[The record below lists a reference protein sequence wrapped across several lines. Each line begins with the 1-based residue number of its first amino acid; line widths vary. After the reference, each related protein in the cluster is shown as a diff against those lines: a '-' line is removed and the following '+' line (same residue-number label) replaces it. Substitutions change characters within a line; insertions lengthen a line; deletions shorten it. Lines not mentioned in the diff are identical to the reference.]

1 MMEDVNHESW
11 DWLQT
16 LLASSSFSFQ
26 FRLVMLFTDGDRE
39 KRQNLST
46 NFLVQ
51 KPRIL
56 LLQVL
61 RLCGSFLTACL
72 YSYHLCSYCPSQVQQ
87 EGSIGKNIEMSD

>member
-51 KPRIL
+51 KPRI
-56 LLQVL
+56 
-61 RLCGSFLTACL
+61 
-72 YSYHLCSYCPSQVQQ
+72 
-87 EGSIGKNIEMSD
+87 